1 MDIGLSNMNFT
12 TVLRFAPS
20 SNTDSRPSG
29 VITVTVVLKARH
41 QTSTI
46 KSKPSQTNTISNS

>member
-29 VITVTVVLKARH
+29 VITVTVLKARH